1 MTNVHAW
8 VRKEDET
15 FEHLTFLDVTIAEAV
30 ERIGDQ
36 NIIAIFDEKNVVE
49 GEFTYEQPSKPYN
62 KTIWWY
68 RPKVDPREQLMI
80 DIARFGEMQERY
92 DADRIE
98 EE

>member
-36 NIIAIFDEKNVVE
+36 DIIAIFNEKMLSRASSHMSSRRSLTTKLF
-49 GEFTYEQPSKPYN
+49 GGIGQKS
-62 KTIWWY
+62 I
-68 RPKVDPREQLMI
+68 RENNL
-80 DIARFGEMQERY
+80 
-92 DADRIE
+92 
-98 EE
+98 